1 MIKRAILILVISLL
15 CASQLYS
22 EDKTSS
28 KPIYTT
34 VGMSEKNNLT
44 PFPIDDRTQKI
55 IKRHKLED
63 AGWDLAKQGLYEE
76 AIVKFKAA
84 TNPAILNYD
93 YEKNMAEGCIV
104 NSYKRQGKFEKALRI
119 VNERIKNLKEVSHS
133 TNEIGGYE
141 IFNNERLE
149 LLALIEARDTK
160 NNKPIY
166 DHINNMKTKYAKF
179 LPPNGYMTGF
189 SSSRIDDLIHLYDYM
204 HDYYSGIAF
213 MDEIIKYHT
222 NHKDSNHRSAHK
234 KDVVEYTRVKHAWEL
249 DKQTGQHGHLQDVI
263 KTSDFISW

>member
-1 MIKRAILILVISLL
+1 MLILVISLL
-15 CASQLYS
+15 CTSQVYS
-22 EDKTSS
+22 EDKTLS

-34 VGMSEKNNLT
+34 IGTSKKNNLK

-55 IKRHKLED
+55 IKRHKFED
-63 AGWDLAKQGLYEE
+63 AGWVLAKQGLYEE

-84 TNPAILNYD
+84 TDPAILNYD

-104 NSYKRQGKFEKALRI
+104 NSYKRQGKFEEALCI

-133 TNEIGGYE
+133 ANEIVGYE

-160 NNKPIY
+160 NNKPVY
-166 DHINNMKTKYAKF
+166 DHTNSIRTKYAKF

-204 HDYYSGIAF
+204 HDYDSGTAL

-222 NHKDSNHRSAHK
+222 QHKDKNHRSAHA
-234 KDVVEYTRVKHAWEL
+234 KDVAEYIRVRQAWEL
-249 DKQTGQHGHLQDVI
+249 DKKTGKHGHLQEVI
-263 KTSDFISW
+263 KTSDVISW